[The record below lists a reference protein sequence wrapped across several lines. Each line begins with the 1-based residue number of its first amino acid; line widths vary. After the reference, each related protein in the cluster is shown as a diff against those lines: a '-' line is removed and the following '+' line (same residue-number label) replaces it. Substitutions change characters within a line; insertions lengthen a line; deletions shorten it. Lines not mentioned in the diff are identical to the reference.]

1 MTGPTPSP
9 TGTLVVGVSTRRM
22 VIQGCG
28 TAAFG
33 VLLLYGM
40 VALSSWYLGFLAA
53 IMLGIAAFSFY
64 QAKTYEPTL
73 VADGRGLSL
82 IKMAPDGGTLHL
94 PWEDVDRVFVHK
106 FRGGN
111 FRMLCILP
119 RDVERYLP
127 ADPKLRSKAEKSIE
141 ITGAPYSANLAA
153 ASISN
158 QRALDTLRT
167 LAQGRC
173 VVG

>member
-1 MTGPTPSP
+1 MTGPTSP
-9 TGTLVVGVSTRRM
+9 QTDTLVVGVSTRRM
-22 VIQGCG
+22 VVQGCA

-40 VALSSWYLGFLAA
+40 VAVNSSFLGFLAV

-73 VADGRGLSL
+73 VADGRGVSL
-82 IKMAPDGGTLHL
+82 MKTAPDGGTLL
-94 PWEDVDRVFVHK
+94 IPWEDVDRVFVHK

-119 RDVERYLP
+119 RDVERYLR
-127 ADPKLRSKAEKSIE
+127 AAPKLRSKAEKSIE
-141 ITGAPYSANLAA
+141 LTGAPYSANLAA

-158 QRALDTLRT
+158 QRALDTVRA
-167 LAQGRC
+167 LAHGRC
-173 VVG
+173 AVG